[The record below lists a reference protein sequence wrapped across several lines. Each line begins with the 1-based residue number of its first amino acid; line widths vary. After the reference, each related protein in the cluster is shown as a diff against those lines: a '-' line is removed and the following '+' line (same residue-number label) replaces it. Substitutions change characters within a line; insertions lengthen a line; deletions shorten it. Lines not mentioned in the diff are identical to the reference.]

1 MVKPLWLPYGLSPQ
15 FKKQKHVLKILV
27 NIHKRAHTTD
37 SNPLTRT
44 ITCAHILTSCLFFPL
59 ILSHISLSLTL
70 SLFLF
75 PSLLSLTYSLIYLDR
90 HRNKCLF
97 TCLEGVQVHISV
109 NFIFFGVCAVSS
121 NLGTGDESGKET
133 IGLLQQASADDQI
146 YGSFIYIAETKEKQ
160 QKRKRRG
167 GKKDKKKKK
176 QQEQQEEEEAIL

>member
-1 MVKPLWLPYGLSPQ
+1 M
-15 FKKQKHVLKILV
+15 KILV

-109 NFIFFGVCAVSS
+109 NFIFYVCVCRKLKFGHWRWKRKRNYRTLATSFCWW
-121 NLGTGDESGKET
+121 LD
-133 IGLLQQASADDQI
+133 LWRI

-176 QQEQQEEEEAIL
+176 